1 MFRYRI
7 PCIYLIV
14 LLAFTQTANCQQ
26 KVLTLKEAIQ
36 TALNNYGTIKAKA
49 NYINAAKANVKE
61 NQREALP
68 DFNIS
73 AQHDYGTVNSQFGP
87 LSGYRGGA
95 VASSGPALANQN
107 WNAAFGSLYLAN
119 VNWDFF
125 SFGKA
130 REKVK
135 VAQSILNQNQAD
147 LVQEQFQHEVR
158 VATAYLNLL
167 AAQQIRAEQQKNLD
181 RAIQITSVVVVR
193 AKNGL
198 NAGVD
203 SSLANADV
211 SGAKIALT
219 NALDFEQTQANQLA
233 QYMGIDPQNFTLDSL
248 FISSVPKV
256 INGQSSIKIEDIPIL
271 KFYQSRINYSD
282 ALAKYFKTFTWPT
295 FSLFSIFQG
304 RGSGFDN
311 SYGAANMNG
320 YTQNYFTG
328 ADPTRANYLVGVGV
342 TWNIASP
349 FRVHQQVEAQ
359 KYNSLGLKN
368 EYDLVSQSLRN
379 QMALSETRIQNA
391 LKNYREAPV
400 GVKAASDAYLQKSV
414 LYKNGLTTIVDLTTA
429 LYTLNRAETDRD
441 IAYNN
446 VWQALLYKAASTGDF
461 GLFINEF

>member
-1 MFRYRI
+1 M
-7 PCIYLIV
+7 
-14 LLAFTQTANCQQ
+14 LLAFAQTAKSQQ
-26 KVLTLKEAIQ
+26 KVLTLKDAIQ
-36 TALNNYGTIKAKA
+36 TALNNYGTIKAKT
-49 NYINAAKANVKE
+49 NYINAARSNVKE

-68 DFNIS
+68 DLNIS
-73 AQHDYGTVNSQFGP
+73 AQQDYGTVNSQYGP

-95 VASSGPALANQN
+95 VSSSGPALVSQN

-135 VAQSILNQNQAD
+135 VAQTILNQTQAD
-147 LVQEQFQHEVR
+147 LAQEQFQHQVR

-167 AAQQIRAEQQKNLD
+167 AAQQLRSAQQKNLD
-181 RAIQITSVVVVR
+181 RAIQLSKVVVVR

-211 SGAKIALT
+211 SNAKIALT
-219 NALDFEQTQANQLA
+219 NALDFEQSQASQLA
-233 QYMGIDPQNFTLDSL
+233 QFMGVDVQQFTLDTLFVSSIPKAIDPQPAVT
-248 FISSVPKV
+248 
-256 INGQSSIKIEDIPIL
+256 IENNPIL
-271 KFYQSRINYSD
+271 KYYQSRIKYSD
-282 ALAKYFKTFTWPT
+282 ELASYYKTFTYPT

-311 SYGAANMNG
+311 SYGLLNPNG
-320 YTQNYFTG
+320 YSQNYFTG
-328 ADPTRANYLVGVGV
+328 AEPTRTNYLVGIGL
-342 TWNIASP
+342 TWNLTSP
-349 FRVHQQVEAQ
+349 LRVHHQVEAQ
-359 KYNSLGLKN
+359 KYNSMGLKN
-368 EYDLVSQSLRN
+368 EYDLVGQNLRN
-379 QMALSETRIQNA
+379 QVSLSETRIQNSI
-391 LKNYREAPV
+391 KNYQEAPV
-400 GVKAASDAYLQKSV
+400 GLKAAADAYLQKTV
-414 LYKNGLTTIVDLTTA
+414 LYKNGLTTIIDVTTA
-429 LYTLNRAETDRD
+429 LYALNRAETDRD

>member
-1 MFRYRI
+1 MLRYRRLYI
-7 PCIYLIV
+7 SLIV
-14 LLAFTQTANCQQ
+14 QFGFIPIAYSQQ
-26 KVLTLKEAIQ
+26 KVLTLKDAVQ
-36 TALNNYGTIKAKA
+36 TALSNYGTIKAKA
-49 NYINAAKANVKE
+49 NYINASKANVKE

-73 AQHDYGTVNSQFGP
+73 AQQDFGTVNSQFGP

-95 VASSGPALANQN
+95 AASSGPALPNQN

-135 VAQSILNQNQAD
+135 VAQTILNQNQAD
-147 LVQEQFQHEVR
+147 LAQEQFQHEVR

-167 AAQQIRAEQQKNLD
+167 AAQQIRTEQQKNLD
-181 RAIQITSVVVVR
+181 RAMQITKVVVVR

-211 SGAKIALT
+211 SSAKIALT
-219 NALDFEQTQANQLA
+219 NALDYEQSQANQLA
-233 QYMGIDPQNFTLDSL
+233 QFMGVGSRDFMLDTL
-248 FISSVPKV
+248 FVSSIPKV
-256 INGQSSIKIEDIPIL
+256 IDAAPSVKIEDNPIL
-271 KFYQSRINYSD
+271 KFYQSRITYSD
-282 ALAKYFKTFTWPT
+282 ELAKYFKTFTYPT

-304 RGSGFDN
+304 RGSGFDS
-311 SYGAANMNG
+311 SYGAANLNG

-342 TWNIASP
+342 TWNLASP

-359 KYNSLGLKN
+359 KYNSMGLKN
-368 EYDLVSQSLRN
+368 EYDLVNQNLRN
-379 QMALSETRIQNA
+379 QIALSDTRIQNA
-391 LKNYREAPV
+391 IRNYREAPV

>member
-1 MFRYRI
+1 MFRYRT

-14 LLAFTQTANCQQ
+14 LLAFAHKAHSQQ

-36 TALNNYGTIKAKA
+36 TALNNYETIKAKA

-68 DFNIS
+68 DLNIS
-73 AQHDYGTVNSQFGP
+73 AQQDYGTVNSQFGP

-135 VAQSILNQNQAD
+135 VAQTILSQNQAD
-147 LVQEQFQHEVR
+147 LTQEQFQHEVR

-167 AAQQIRAEQQKNLD
+167 AAQQLRAEQQKNLD
-181 RAIQITSVVVVR
+181 RAMQITSVVVVR

-211 SGAKIALT
+211 SSAKIALT

-233 QYMGIDPQNFTLDSL
+233 QYMGVDPQNFILDSL
-248 FISSVPKV
+248 FVSSIPKV
-256 INGQSSIKIEDIPIL
+256 INGQSSIKIEDNPIL

-282 ALAKYFKTFTWPT
+282 ELAKYYKTFTYPT

-304 RGSGFDN
+304 RGSGFDS
-311 SYGAANMNG
+311 SYGAANLNG

-328 ADPTRANYLVGVGV
+328 ADPARANYLVGVGF

-359 KYNSLGLKN
+359 KYTSMGLKN
-368 EYDLVSQSLRN
+368 EYDLVSQNLRN
-379 QMALSETRIQNA
+379 QVALSETRIQNA

-400 GVKAASDAYLQKSV
+400 GVKAAGDAYLQKSV